1 MLSLSAFGK
10 LRLWHT
16 FLILSLI
23 GLLLASIPTY
33 LYTREAGKALDAYTA
48 EQTGLPRIAA
58 SLQVIQLTQQ
68 HRGLSA
74 LALNNIAGADDKRSA
89 KMAEAD
95 AAYQAL
101 DKFIKEAGEQA
112 ISSAWATARAEWD
125 TLRAGVGSK
134 TISVP
139 DSYAAHVTLLAK
151 MLKINE
157 MLGDHY
163 GLSLDPDKDSYQ
175 LIQAMYYQLPVLTE
189 ELGQLRAKG
198 AGLLGKKEATPADRM
213 AISAIIGRVNDR
225 MGQTANAFGK
235 AAAQNPKIASR
246 LGPLVADATTMAHK
260 LTDLAAKEIVLA
272 EPLVLDSTEY
282 VAFATAVID
291 AQFAANKAARG
302 DLEVMFVEKISAF
315 HQTRWSML
323 AAMLALVA
331 LAGAFAWSITRA
343 VTVPL
348 YNAVAVAQSV
358 AQGNLVNEFDV
369 GSDNEVGQML
379 RALKAMNDSLRNIVG
394 EVRDSIENISAATR
408 DIAQGNA
415 DVSSRLES
423 QASNLEETA
432 SSMEELTSTVKQNA
446 DNARQANDLVQGA
459 ASAATKGGDV
469 VSQVVHTMGE
479 INEGSRKIVDII
491 AVIDGIAFQT
501 NILALNAA
509 VEAARAGEQ
518 GRGFAVVASEVR
530 NLAQRSASA
539 AKEIKDLINR
549 SVERVESGNQLADQ
563 AGLAMGDIQ
572 NSVRRITAIMAEI
585 ATASAEQG
593 SGIEQIN
600 QAVTQMDDM
609 TQQNAALVEETAA
622 ASASLQ
628 EQAASL
634 VTAMS
639 IFTLGNEKS
648 APQLRHHAP
657 KKPPRMGGPR
667 APALRSV
674 RTAEG

>member
-1 MLSLSAFGK
+1 MNSHSVFGK
-10 LRLWHT
+10 LRLWQT

-23 GLLLASIPTY
+23 GLLLASIPTV
-33 LYTREAGKALDAYTA
+33 LYTREAGKALHAYEG
-48 EQTGLPRIAA
+48 EQEGLPRVAA
-58 SLQVIQLTQQ
+58 ALIVIQLTQQ

-74 LALNNIAGADDKRSA
+74 LALNNLAGAEDKRA
-89 KMAEAD
+89 DKMREAEA
-95 AAYQAL
+95 AYRAL
-101 DKFIKEAGEQA
+101 DQLVKTAGSDTITNTWTA
-112 ISSAWATARAEWD
+112 ARADWD
-125 TLRAGVGSK
+125 RLRAAVAGK
-134 TISVP
+134 SVAVP
-139 DSYAAHVTLLAK
+139 ESYTAHVNLLAK
-151 MLKINE
+151 LLKINE
-157 MLGDHY
+157 MLGDHF
-163 GLSLDPDKDSYQ
+163 GLSLDPDVDSYH

-198 AGLLGKKEATPADRM
+198 AGLLGKKEASAEDRM
-213 AISAIIGRVNDR
+213 AVSAIIARVNDR
-225 MGQTANAFGK
+225 MAQTANAFGK
-235 AAAQNPKIASR
+235 AAAHNPDFAAHM
-246 LGPLVADATTMAHK
+246 GPLVADATTLAHR
-260 LTDLAAKEIVLA
+260 LTALATKEIVMADTLA
-272 EPLVLDSTEY
+272 LDGNEY
-282 VAFATAVID
+282 VAFATSVID

-302 DLEVMFVEKISAF
+302 DLEAMFIAKISAF
-315 HQTRWSML
+315 HKARWGMLGSML
-323 AAMLALVA
+323 ALAA
-331 LAGAFAWSITRA
+331 LAGYIALTITRA

-348 YNAVAVAQSV
+348 NNAVAVAQSV
-358 AQGNLVNEFDV
+358 AQGNLVNDFDIN
-369 GSDNEVGQML
+369 SDNEVGQML
-379 RALKAMNDSLRNIVG
+379 RALKTMNDSLRSIVG
-394 EVRDSIENISAATR
+394 EVRESIDNISAATR

-432 SSMEELTSTVKQNA
+432 SSMEELTSTVRQNA

-459 ASAATKGGDV
+459 AQAASEGGNV

-549 SVERVESGNQLADQ
+549 SVERVESGNQLADK
-563 AGLAMGDIQ
+563 AGLAMGEIQ
-572 NSVRRITAIMAEI
+572 DSVRRITSIMSEI

-600 QAVTQMDDM
+600 EAVTQMDDM
-609 TQQNAALVEETAA
+609 TQQNAALVEQTAA

-648 APQLRHHAP
+648 ALAQPANQAHA
-657 KKPPRMGGPR
+657 RIAAR
-667 APALRSV
+667 RTPALRSV
-674 RTAEG
+674 SGMKG